1 MTPAFKTPASEASAA
16 QTPASETA
24 IEGTRPGG
32 LVHAPGRRL
41 ELEASGLEPRMG
53 FALRDGAIA
62 RDVRIDARARLP
74 RDTLGCAGLAEPA
87 GEMPLTIRPLPEGGS
102 AARMLL
108 GLSHG
113 GDAQGYES
121 VLWLP
126 PEVFA
131 ALKLDAEAGRAAR
144 ISLIATTNLWLEQG
158 ERDAPAGRP
167 VAWTFARDGE
177 GAIIPARGLVERIDW
192 NAAAAEPAP
201 AGLGATPLPAATQAA
216 ADDEEPAEAIGDALG
231 RLNWGLKQIA
241 LVLVFLMII
250 VALK

>member
-1 MTPAFKTPASEASAA
+1 MTPAFKTSASEAPAA
-16 QTPASETA
+16 ETA
-24 IEGTRPGG
+24 TEGSRPGG

-41 ELEASGLEPRMG
+41 VLEASGLEPRMG
-53 FALRDGAIA
+53 FALRDGAIVPDA
-62 RDVRIDARARLP
+62 HIDARARLP
-74 RDTLGCAGLAEPA
+74 RDTLGCAGVAEPA
-87 GEMPLTIRPLPEGGS
+87 GEMPLAIRPLPEGGG

-113 GDAQGYES
+113 GEAAGYEA

-126 PEVFA
+126 PEAFA
-131 ALKLDAEAGRAAR
+131 ALRLDAEAGRAAR
-144 ISLIATTNLWLEQG
+144 LSLIATTNLWLEQG

-167 VAWTFARDGE
+167 VAWTFGRDGE
-177 GAIIPARGLVERIDW
+177 GAAMPARGLVERIDW
-192 NAAAAEPAP
+192 SAAAAEPDTT
-201 AGLGATPLPAATQAA
+201 GIGATPLPAATQAA